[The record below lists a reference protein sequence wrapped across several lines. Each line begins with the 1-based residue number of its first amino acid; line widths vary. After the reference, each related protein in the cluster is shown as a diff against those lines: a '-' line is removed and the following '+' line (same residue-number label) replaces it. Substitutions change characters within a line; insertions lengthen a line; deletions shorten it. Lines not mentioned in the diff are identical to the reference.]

1 MKEVAVHILE
11 KISGGEAPIGVAVGG
26 NPDQWA
32 ARINVNI
39 PITDNVYLVPAVV
52 VDNGGNVHRQD
63 LKVVRVFD

>member
-32 ARINVNI
+32 ARVNVNI
-39 PITDNVYLVPAVV
+39 PIADNVYVVPGIV

-63 LKVVRVFD
+63 IKFVVVFD